1 MRTPLVPMDTD
12 LVLSDW
18 VCRKVGGDPAAKRG
32 GAPETVIRWAQ
43 IYGVAL
49 IDDSISTCES
59 AS

>member
-1 MRTPLVPMDTD
+1 MPMDTD